1 MHLVMGVPL
10 RVATATSNLMMGITA
25 SAGAIVYLSRGLI
38 DPFVTAPTALGVFVG
53 ASIGSRVAHRIDV
66 RILRAC
72 SSGSCFTLPSRCCC
86 EPSRDRGPAPQSP
99 GPTSTGRS
107 GRLLTIGTNAAVLL
121 LAIGCVLMF
130 AYRHRPAG
138 RRPAAEPGLII
149 DDITHLQ
156 PPGSSGWGCWSC
168 SRRPVM
174 RVVVSLR
181 GFIIRGERTMSIVA
195 ALILVVIA
203 LSIVLGRAES

>member
-1 MHLVMGVPL
+1 M
-10 RVATATSNLMMGITA
+10 TAG
-25 SAGAIVYLSRGLI
+25 
-38 DPFVTAPTALGVFVG
+38 P
-53 ASIGSRVAHRIDV
+53 HR
-66 RILRAC
+66 
-72 SSGSCFTLPSRCCC
+72 
-86 EPSRDRGPAPQSP
+86 SP
-99 GPTSTGRS
+99 GADLDRTV

-130 AYRHRPAG
+130 AYRIDPLAG
-138 RRPAAEPGLII
+138 GPPLEPGLII

-156 PPGSSGWGCWSC
+156 PAGFIWLGLLVLLAT
-168 SRRPVM
+168 PVM

-181 GFIIRGERTMSIVA
+181 GFIIGRERTMSIVA